1 MFLIVRSSLKNL
13 RSLDSLR
20 PGRCLFWGLEGE
32 KIRQSLFVGNLPG
45 NLLDPGAID
54 LQDRGDLLGGEDSL
68 EEELLNIFHSA
79 FLPALLATLLPA
91 LLAAFLPALLA
102 TLLPALLAAFLP
114 AFHNPFL
121 EPLFNSFFNTLI
133 P

>member
-79 FLPALLATLLPA
+79 FLATLLPTLLPA
-91 LLAAFLPALLA
+91 LLAAFLSPLHS
-102 TLLPALLAAFLP
+102 AFLA

-121 EPLFNSFFNTLI
+121 EPLFNSFFNALI

>member
-45 NLLDPGAID
+45 NLLDSGAID

-91 LLAAFLPALLA
+91 LLAAFLPA
-102 TLLPALLAAFLP
+102 
-114 AFHNPFL
+114 FHNPFL
-121 EPLFNSFFNTLI
+121 ESLFNSFFNALI

>member
-32 KIRQSLFVGNLPG
+32 KIRQSLLVGNLPG

-91 LLAAFLPALLA
+91 LLAAFL
-102 TLLPALLAAFLP
+102 AAFLNP
-114 AFHNPFL
+114 FHNPFL
-121 EPLFNSFFNTLI
+121 EPLFNSFLNPFFNTLI